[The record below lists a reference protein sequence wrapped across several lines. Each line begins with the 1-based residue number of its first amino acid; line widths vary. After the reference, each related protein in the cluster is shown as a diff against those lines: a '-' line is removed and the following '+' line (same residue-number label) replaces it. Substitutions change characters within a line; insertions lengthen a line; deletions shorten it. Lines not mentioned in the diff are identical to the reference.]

1 MEHKFTTIRVPI
13 EVREKAEELREIL
26 KAKNKKLKFVNL
38 SLGAV
43 VGYAVTFA
51 IKKEKKV

>member
-1 MEHKFTTIRVPI
+1 MKFTTVRVPV

-26 KAKNKKLKFVNL
+26 KVKNKLKFVNL

-43 VGYAVTFA
+43 VGYAVNSEL
-51 IKKEKKV
+51 KKRKKK